1 MTPTDFIYLDNAAT
15 AFPKPAEVLRA
26 ASDFYMSR
34 GVNPGRTGFD
44 LALEAEEQIANCRKA
59 LTEFF
64 GGTEPNR
71 LVFGHNVTDVLNTVI
86 DSVLAEGDHA
96 ITTCLEHNSVLRP
109 MYYARDSR
117 GVEVDIVPF
126 NRDGYVDPA
135 KIGELI
141 RDNTKLVVVN
151 HGSNVIGTIQDV
163 AAIGKICREKGV
175 IFCVDAAQTAGMI
188 PIDVAAMNIDI
199 LCFTGHKS
207 LMAPPGTGG
216 MYIAEHIDI
225 MPSRSGGTGVRSALK
240 TQPRDFPWR
249 FEFGTLN
256 LLGIAGL
263 HAAQMWIAKKGGVEK
278 IFEHEMTLAR
288 RLKAGLTEIGNVEF
302 YCADLE
308 RDHLPVFA
316 WNLVGMPASQT
327 GTMLDVDYNVICRTG
342 LHCAPLV
349 HEGIGTFEIDG
360 TCRFSCGAFTT
371 EHEVDAAIQAVK
383 ELADFASQMASIPHY
398 ME

>member
-1 MTPTDFIYLDNAAT
+1 MTPTNFIYLDNAAT
-15 AFPKPAEVLRA
+15 AYPKPAEVLRA
-26 ASDFYMSR
+26 ASEFYVTR

-44 LALEAEEQIANCRKA
+44 LALEAEEQIASCRKA
-59 LTEFF
+59 LTEFVN
-64 GGTEPNR
+64 GTEPNR

-86 DSVLAEGDHA
+86 DSVVAEGDHA

-109 MYYARDSR
+109 MYYARDHR
-117 GVEVDIVPF
+117 GVEVDFVSF
-126 NRDGYVDPA
+126 DRDGYVDPER
-135 KIGELI
+135 IGELI
-141 RDNTKLVVVN
+141 KDNTKLVVVN

-163 AAIGKICREKGV
+163 GAIGKICREKGV
-175 IFCVDAAQTAGMI
+175 LLCVDAAQTAGMV
-188 PIDVAAMNIDI
+188 PIDVQAMNIDI

-216 MYIAEHIDI
+216 MYISEHVDI
-225 MPSRSGGTGVRSALK
+225 MPARSGGTGVRSALK

-263 HAAQMWIAKKGGVEK
+263 NAAQKWIEERGGVEK
-278 IFEHEMTLAR
+278 IYEHEMKLAK
-288 RLKAGLTEIGNVEF
+288 RLRDGMAEIGNVEF
-302 YCADLE
+302 YCADLD

-349 HEGIGTFEIDG
+349 HEGIGTFDIDG
-360 TCRFSCGAFTT
+360 TCRFSCGAYTT
-371 EHEVDAAIQAVK
+371 ENEVDAAIQAVK
-383 ELADFASQMASIPHY
+383 ELAEFASQMAAVPHY
-398 ME
+398 PE